1 MMKLLKLTNES
12 VKSLLNG
19 VENDFDSV
27 KSRYF
32 DLTSQGFNLIT
43 DRLNCVEGGI
53 PIDSISLNEGPD
65 PESDFENAKII
76 YSAFGDKLTPEDADD
91 ARLWVYLTHFT
102 FLNYCRKRWAKE
114 GSSSATIADRFFYK
128 GNGRVSRT
136 RNSIARLWWIPY
148 LTFNPNG
155 ANDEEKWKYTRAA
168 FSSQEILV
176 SLFER
181 TLGSYSNI
189 RKAFLDLIMENNPQ
203 GKAIQYLARKIN
215 NLGGVYLLQF
225 LTEKE
230 VKEFL
235 NTEYKLFNQVPIN
248 N

>member
-1 MMKLLKLTNES
+1 MKLLKLTNES
-12 VKSLLNG
+12 VKSLLNS
-19 VENDFDSV
+19 VENDFDDV
-27 KSRYF
+27 KSRYI
-32 DLTSQGFNLIT
+32 DLTAGGFNLTT
-43 DRLNCVEGGI
+43 DSLNCVEGGI
-53 PIDSISLNEGPD
+53 SIDNITLIEHPVA
-65 PESDFENAKII
+65 ESDFENAKLI
-76 YSAFGDKLTPEDADD
+76 YSAFGDNFTPEDADD

-148 LTFNPNG
+148 LTFNPDGTNE
-155 ANDEEKWKYTRAA
+155 EEKWKYTRVA
-168 FSSQEILV
+168 FSSQEVLV

-189 RKAFLDLIMENNPQ
+189 RKAFLDFIMEKKPES
-203 GKAIQYLARKIN
+203 KAVQYLARKIN

-230 VKEFL
+230 VTEFL
-235 NTEYKLFNQVPIN
+235 NTEYRLFNQMP
-248 N
+248 